1 MRWDE
6 CLTDLLA
13 RLGEHGLVVIVKM
26 DGERER
32 GRWTLLMSGK
42 PLGGELVR
50 WDGDD
55 LNAGLSRTMAT
66 LQERLPDLLD

>member
-1 MRWDE
+1 MGWDD
-6 CLTDLLA
+6 CLPELLIQ
-13 RLGEHGLVVIVKM
+13 LGDRGMVATVKM

-32 GRWTLLMSGK
+32 RRWTVLVSGK

-55 LNAGLSRTMAT
+55 LDAGLSQVVAA
-66 LQERLPDLLD
+66 LKKHVPELLD